1 MNFKT
6 SSLIVIAVTSLAF
19 AVQRTAVN
27 TADWKSFSTKD
38 GKFTIKAPK
47 TWGSADPND
56 ATSKEAMEKIKANN
70 PKMAKMFDNDDN
82 KFDLYMF
89 DFSGDA
95 SKGLS
100 NLNLKTLKDSGLTP
114 SLYPDVAGEV
124 VKQTNMKNSGWKV
137 IDLPAGKTLNYWGDL
152 SLALGEG
159 QSITL
164 KTEGYLTVKENIAYI
179 CTMTTTP
186 AQEKTVKPIFEAM
199 AKSIILK

>member
-1 MNFKT
+1 MNLRSAAFF
-6 SSLIVIAVTSLAF
+6 ALAF
-19 AVQRTAVN
+19 TTIVFAAQKVAVN

-38 GKFTIKAPK
+38 GKFTIRAPK

-70 PKMAKMFDNDDN
+70 PKMAKMFDGQENQ
-82 KFDLYMF
+82 FDLYLF

-95 SKGLS
+95 SKGLN

-114 SLYPDVAGEV
+114 ALYPDVAVEV

-152 SLALGEG
+152 SLALGDG
-159 QSITL
+159 QTITL
-164 KTEGYLTVKENIAYI
+164 KTQGYLTVKENIAYI

-186 AQEKTVKPIFEAM
+186 VQEKTEKPIFDAM
-199 AKSIILK
+199 AKTIVLK